1 MEDSPSKLWRLALVV
16 TLVLLAAVLYVKI
29 EPFRQIVDGKT
40 PWIKDQL
47 AEHGIRLEGSEIIR
61 TVPVALTTGTET
73 PTQGTGSPSAQNTSS
88 VAQGN
93 PAKPST
99 SAPKKNIPVD
109 INQLAA
115 NQALWPKAVKIKQI
129 TSFPAVMDGKKVGEI
144 NVPAGTEVKLIQVQP
159 DKVAVAYS
167 PDGKPANL
175 GGTWIKATDTDLIER
190 VQAGR

>member
-1 MEDSPSKLWRLALVV
+1 VV

-47 AEHGIRLEGSEIIR
+47 AEHGIRLEGSDIIR
-61 TVPVALTTGTET
+61 TLPVALNTDT
-73 PTQGTGSPSAQNTSS
+73 PASTQGSGSASVQTTTS
-88 VAQGN
+88 VAPGN
-93 PAKPST
+93 PAKPAT
-99 SAPKKNIPVD
+99 NGPRKNAPVD
-109 INQLAA
+109 INQLVA
-115 NQALWPKAVKIKQI
+115 NQALWPKVVKIKQI
-129 TSFPAVMDGKKVGEI
+129 TSFPAVMDGKKVGEM

-175 GGTWIKATDTDLIER
+175 GGTWLKTTDTDLIER